1 MKDNQEE
8 LNAIKN
14 SNLEKEDVFPESSE
28 QGFQNFVRNS
38 KNEKSYVRYMD
49 KPYQEAK
56 KNRQYVAW
64 LGSYFLQLCG
74 ALLATFAFFKLLTFI
89 LPHFPYVEV
98 LALII
103 TALLLLLLELSKRYL
118 WNDLFTEKNKTGKI
132 PLGLLMIS
140 LILLGISTSSSTIG
154 AYLITFELADST
166 QIVQDQSNLELSTI
180 EGNYNQKI
188 ADYEQRIKT
197 IEQQVQRKIQKGQL
211 FTTPLSE
218 QKKIDFYASQI
229 QQYQAERDRK
239 TQKLEDNT
247 DIQVTDMQSKAW
259 NYASTGFGLSLL
271 FEFLAIVCIYYLAYY
286 DFRVFVETQALRK
299 NERNVA
305 PTRETNIPSDMMQYL
320 QHLKNKLH
328 HLTQHEQLAVNNV
341 SIPSNKEVK
350 GFEYQQTSSKAT
362 DFQIQ
367 KKQDVEVMRSI
378 NFRDFDFNSHRQRH
392 SYQAIVP
399 LLKDYYLHKDTD
411 DAFRLQDIATKT
423 GYSLSTVYSVKREF
437 DKMLDIRNKL
447 IETPHS

>member
-1 MKDNQEE
+1 MKDKQKE
-8 LNAIKN
+8 LSTIKN

-56 KNRQYVAW
+56 KNRHYVAW

-89 LPHFPYVEV
+89 LPSFPYAEV

-103 TALLLLLLELSKRYL
+103 TSLLLLLLELSKRYL

-154 AYLITFELADST
+154 AYLITFELTDST
-166 QIVQDQSNLELSTI
+166 QIVQNQSNLELSAI
-180 EGNYNQKI
+180 ENNYNQKI
-188 ADYEQRIKT
+188 TDYEQRIKT
-197 IEQQVQRKIQKGQL
+197 IEQQVQSKIQKGQL
-211 FTTPLSE
+211 FTTPASE

-247 DIQVTDMQSKAW
+247 GIHITDMESKAW
-259 NYASTGFGLSLL
+259 NYASAGFGLSLL

-299 NERNVA
+299 NEKNTIA
-305 PTRETNIPSDMMQYL
+305 KESNLPSDVAQYL
-320 QHLKNKLH
+320 QHLEEQLH
-328 HLTQHEQLAVNNV
+328 HYTQNEQLAINNAPT
-341 SIPSNKEVK
+341 SSNKEVK
-350 GFEYQQTSSKAT
+350 GFEYQQETNKAK
-362 DFQIQ
+362 DFQVQ
-367 KKQDVEVMRSI
+367 KDQDIEVMRSI
-378 NFRDFDFNSHRQRH
+378 NFRDFDFNSNRQRH

-399 LLKDYYLHKDTD
+399 LLKDYYLHKDTEG
-411 DAFRLQDIATKT
+411 AFRLQDIATRT
-423 GYSLSTVYSVKREF
+423 GYSLSTVYTVKREF